1 MPRNPKPFRILVID
15 DDVDDQFFFQ
25 RALRRVEPIP
35 EVRLV
40 ESAGGA
46 IEFLTALQ
54 PDSHLT
60 PHVILCDVKMP
71 VMTGFE
77 FVRWLRN
84 SPYKMMP
91 VVLCSTSTLPQDVET
106 AYGAGANS
114 FVSKPHAH
122 DDIQKLLQDLVYYW
136 RDVAVLPETQ

>member
-1 MPRNPKPFRILVID
+1 MSRHLKPFRILVID

-25 RALRRVEPIP
+25 RALRKVEPIP
-35 EVRLV
+35 EVSLV
-40 ESAGGA
+40 DSATGA
-46 IEFLTALQ
+46 IEILAALEPHSQ
-54 PDSHLT
+54 LT

-77 FVRWLRN
+77 FVRWLRD
-84 SPYKMMP
+84 SPHRKMP
-91 VVLCSTSTLPQDVET
+91 VVLCSTSTLPQDVDT
-106 AYGAGANS
+106 AYGSGANS

-136 RDVAVLPETQ
+136 RDVAVLPEAR

>member
-1 MPRNPKPFRILVID
+1 MSRKLKPFRILVID
-15 DDVDDQFFFQ
+15 DDMDDQFFFQ
-25 RALRRVEPIP
+25 RALRKVEPIP
-35 EVRLV
+35 EVSLV
-40 ESAGGA
+40 DSAGRA
-46 IEFLTALQ
+46 IEFLAALE

-77 FVRWLRN
+77 FVRWLRD
-84 SPYKMMP
+84 SPHKKMP
-91 VVLCSTSTLPQDVET
+91 VVLCSTSTLPQDVEK

-122 DDIQKLLQDLVYYW
+122 DSIQKLLQDLVYYW
-136 RDVAVLPETQ
+136 RDVAVLPETR